1 MKKILLFSIIMIAF
15 SAGAFAQSASAT
27 ATATAVIVSPIT
39 LTRTADMSFG
49 NIIAD
54 VDGGTVVLVPAG
66 TRTLNGLTSPSL
78 PGTVTAA
85 SFNVTGLASATYA
98 ITLPATHDITNGAQT
113 MTVNAF
119 TSDPTPTGALDGA
132 GTQTIN
138 VGATLNVNANQ
149 AAGTY
154 TNAAGFTVTVNYN

>member
-1 MKKILLFSIIMIAF
+1 MKKILAFSVFLIAF
-15 SAGAFAQSASAT
+15 TIGALAQSASAT

-54 VDGGTVVLVPAG
+54 ADGGTVLLVPAG
-66 TRTLNGLTSPSL
+66 TRTLTGLTSPSL

-85 SFNVTGLASATYA
+85 SFNVSGLANATYA
-98 ITLPATHDITNGAQT
+98 ITLPASHDITNGVQT

-119 TSDPTPTGALDGA
+119 SSNPTPTGTLSGA
-132 GTQTIN
+132 GTQTLN

-149 AAGTY
+149 QAGTY
-154 TNAAGFTVTVNYN
+154 TNVAGFAVTVNYN

>member
-1 MKKILLFSIIMIAF
+1 MKKILAFSIVLFAF
-15 SAGAFAQSASAT
+15 VAGAFAQSSSAT

-39 LTRTADMSFG
+39 ITRTADMSFG

-78 PGTVTAA
+78 PGTITAA
-85 SFNVTGLASATYA
+85 SFNVTGLANATYA
-98 ITLPATHDITNGAQT
+98 ITLPATHDISNGVQT

-119 TSDPTPTGALDGA
+119 SSDPTPTGALDGA

-149 AAGTY
+149 ASGTY

>member
-1 MKKILLFSIIMIAF
+1 MKKILAFSIVLFAF
-15 SAGAFAQSASAT
+15 ATGAFAQSASAT
-27 ATATAVIVSPIT
+27 ATATAVIFAPIT
-39 LTRTADMSFG
+39 LTQVADMSFG

-54 VDGGTVVLVPAG
+54 ADGGTVVLVPAG
-66 TRTLNGLTSPSL
+66 TRTLNGLLSTPL

-85 SFNVTGLASATYA
+85 SFNVSGNINTTYA
-98 ITLPATHDITNGAQT
+98 ITLPATHDISNGTQT

-119 TSDPTPTGALDGA
+119 TSDPTPTGLLDGA
-132 GTQTIN
+132 GAQTLN

>member
-1 MKKILLFSIIMIAF
+1 MKKILLFSVIMIAF
-15 SAGAFAQSASAT
+15 TAGAFAQSASAT

-85 SFNVTGLASATYA
+85 SFNVSGLANATYA
-98 ITLPATHDITNGAQT
+98 ITLPPTHDISNGVQT
-113 MTVNAF
+113 MTVNTF
-119 TSDPTPTGALDGA
+119 TSTPTPTGALSVA

-138 VGATLNVNANQ
+138 VGATLNVGANQ

>member
-1 MKKILLFSIIMIAF
+1 MKKILAF
-15 SAGAFAQSASAT
+15 SVVLFAFAAGAFAQSSSAT

-39 LTRTADMSFG
+39 LTRVADMSFG

-54 VDGGTVVLVPAG
+54 VDGGTVLLVPAG
-66 TRTLNGLTSPSL
+66 TRTLTGLTSPSL

-85 SFNVTGLASATYA
+85 SFNVTGLANATYA
-98 ITLPATHDITNGAQT
+98 ITLPATHDISNGVQS

-119 TSDPTPTGALDGA
+119 TSTPTPTGTLDAA

-138 VGATLNVNANQ
+138 VGATLNVGANQ
-149 AAGTY
+149 ASGTY

>member
-1 MKKILLFSIIMIAF
+1 MKKHLVISIILFVFTVGMY
-15 SAGAFAQSASAT
+15 AQSASTT

-39 LTRTADMSFG
+39 ITRTADMSFG
-49 NIIAD
+49 NIVAD

-66 TRTLNGLTSPSL
+66 TRTLTGLTSPSL

-85 SFNVTGLASATYA
+85 SFDITGLANATYT
-98 ITLPATHDITNGAQT
+98 ITLPLTHDISNGVQT

-119 TSDPTPTGALDGA
+119 SSNPSGTGTLDAGGA
-132 GTQTIN
+132 QTVN
-138 VGATLNVNANQ
+138 VGATLNVNGNQ
-149 AAGTY
+149 NAGTY

>member
-1 MKKILLFSIIMIAF
+1 MKKILAFSVFLIAF
-15 SAGAFAQSASAT
+15 TVGAFAQSASAT

-39 LTRTADMSFG
+39 ITRTADMSFG

-66 TRTLNGLTSPSL
+66 TRTLNGLNSPSL

-85 SFNVTGLASATYA
+85 SFNVTGLANATYA
-98 ITLPATHDITNGAQT
+98 ITLPASHDISNGAQT
-113 MTVNAF
+113 MTVDAF
-119 TSDPTPTGALDGA
+119 SSTPTTTGTLDAA
-132 GTQTIN
+132 GTQTLN

-149 AAGTY
+149 QAGTY

>member
-1 MKKILLFSIIMIAF
+1 MKKILAF
-15 SAGAFAQSASAT
+15 SVVLFAFAAGAFAQTNSAT

-39 LTRTADMSFG
+39 ITRVADMSFG

-78 PGTVTAA
+78 PGTITAA
-85 SFNVTGLASATYA
+85 SFNVSGLPNVTYV
-98 ITLPATHDITNGAQT
+98 ITLPATHDISNGTQT
-113 MTVNAF
+113 MTVNTF
-119 TSDPTPTGALDGA
+119 TSNPTPTGALDGA

-138 VGATLNVNANQ
+138 VGATLNVGAAQ
-149 AAGTY
+149 AAGIY

>member
-1 MKKILLFSIIMIAF
+1 MKKILAF
-15 SAGAFAQSASAT
+15 SVVLFAFAAGTFAQSASAT

-39 LTRTADMSFG
+39 ITRTADMSFG

-54 VDGGTVVLVPAG
+54 ADGGTVVLVPAG
-66 TRTLNGLTSPSL
+66 TRTLNGLNSPSI

-85 SFNVTGLASATYA
+85 SFNVSGLASASYA
-98 ITLPATHDITNGAQT
+98 ITLPASHDISNGTQT

-119 TSDPTPTGALDGA
+119 SSNPNATGALDATGA
-132 GTQTIN
+132 QTVT

-149 AAGTY
+149 QAGTY